1 MEWIRT
7 ANLKK
12 YDVVQAFK
20 KKDHLDWVKSGFDIA
35 VGDTVYIYVGK
46 PYSKIM
52 YKTSCVASH
61 VEPAE
66 RIDDREFWGNPK
78 EFNLQ
83 SDRIRLSKIASIDSP
98 DLSIET
104 FHALNLVKNTI
115 QGAYKSAN
123 YPALFSYIRDC
134 FSEYKRQL
142 LNDQIDE
149 ICNDELLDATEKD
162 ALVKMRVGQGYFKDK
177 LLMKYQSKCVLCG
190 LACKELLVASHIRP
204 WAESAGNERLDVNN
218 GLLLCVT
225 HDALF
230 DKHLISFDQE
240 GHIAISQRLS
250 KADQKLLQIDPKV
263 IIPISDAMKPYMTI
277 HYGRYLEKEK
287 IH

>member
-20 KKDHLDWVKSGFDIA
+20 KTDHLDWMKSGFDIA

-52 YKTSCVASH
+52 YKTSCTASH
-61 VEPAE
+61 VEPTE
-66 RIDDREFWGNPK
+66 RIDDREFWANPK

-123 YPALFSYIRDC
+123 YPELFSYICDC
-134 FSEYKRQL
+134 FSEYEKPY

-149 ICNDELLDATEKD
+149 IYKDELLDATEKD
-162 ALVKMRVGQGYFKDK
+162 ALVKVRIGQGYFKDK
-177 LLMKYQSKCVLCG
+177 LLMKYHSKCALCG

-204 WAESAGNERLDVNN
+204 WAEAADNERLDVNN

-240 GHIAISQRLS
+240 GHIFISRKLS
-250 KADQKLLQIDPKV
+250 TADKKLLQIDPEV
-263 IIPISDAMKPYMTI
+263 AIPISCAMKPYIAI
-277 HYGRYLEKEK
+277 HYERYLEKEE